1 MKEARGRAGKDC
13 LVRGRLGDP
22 KAKSEEGILSL
33 SLPFRIRDVTYPCP
47 LAPSELPLIGPVF
60 ISYLR

>member
-13 LVRGRLGDP
+13 LVRGRHGDA

-33 SLPFRIRDVTYPCP
+33 RLPFRIRDVTYPCP
-47 LAPSELPLIGPVF
+47 LAPPELPLTGPV
-60 ISYLR
+60 LT